1 MGDTTSAYLAQAF
14 DGRHQISMDKD
25 GPRKGFTSIVAPT
38 NIQFQ
43 VLSNPDNIT
52 SIKFWKPSDTTNQQK
67 RKLQTTNEQ
76 NNKKIKR

>member
-1 MGDTTSAYLAQAF
+1 MVSVFFNYQVSPKYSITDQDIIDFMETKGLALAAIE
-14 DGRHQISMDKD
+14 HHE
-25 GPRKGFTSIVAPT
+25 
-38 NIQFQ
+38 
-43 VLSNPDNIT
+43 NIT